1 MTRFAQSIVLVI
13 ALIGTATLA
22 PGLASAAE
30 PTTHFFTIGGGYS
43 PTGNQASLERNI
55 IYFRKMLADLGLADA
70 PQHTLFA
77 DGDNPG
83 RDLQVKDPEE
93 AAPEANR
100 LLAALLG
107 STKGIDNNYHN
118 HHLRDI
124 DGVSSTKNIDHWF
137 DTIGKRL
144 GPDQRAFIYFT
155 GHGGK
160 TDNKKTQ
167 NTSIML
173 WDRQSIRVKD
183 FCQRLDRLDKQTPV
197 VLLMVQCFSG
207 GFANVIYKEGDPNKG
222 LADANRCGFFAT
234 VHDRTAAGCTPDI
247 NEADYEDYS
256 THFLAAL
263 LGETRTGETVA
274 NADYDGDGVVCFAEA
289 HAYSLIV
296 SDSIDISIKT
306 SDVLLRKYSTTTG
319 KTKDRTLL
327 DACTPADDYTKLLE
341 RAGACERAALEGLS
355 DRLNLTGEDRTRK
368 IAERIKEIDEKKK
381 ANRKERGALYGK
393 FKVHKGKLAN
403 TLKKRYPEL
412 SNPFHPW
419 VQRLLSSDS
428 DSARMVAEIKAEADY
443 KALDELGEK
452 LKANDAAHK
461 ALDNDWVKLKR
472 FEYVAESVA
481 LAANLA
487 QVADEK
493 VLAHYKTLV
502 EAEHG
507 TLK

>member
-1 MTRFAQSIVLVI
+1 MTRFAQSIVLAI
-13 ALIGTATLA
+13 ALIGTATFA
-22 PGLASAAE
+22 ASAE
-30 PTTHFFTIGGGYS
+30 PATHFFTIGGGYS

-55 IYFRKMLADLGLADA
+55 IFFRKMLADLGMGDA

-83 RDLQVKDPEE
+83 RDLQIKDPKE

-118 HHLRDI
+118 HHLKNI
-124 DGVSSTKNIDHWF
+124 DGVSSPKNIDDWF
-137 DTIGKRL
+137 NNTGKQL

-155 GHGGK
+155 GHGGR

-173 WDRQSIRVKD
+173 WNNQKLRVKD
-183 FCQRLDRLDKQTPV
+183 FTQRLDRLDKDTPV
-197 VLLMVQCFSG
+197 VLLMVQCFAG
-207 GFANVIYKEGDPNKG
+207 GFANVIFKDGDPNKG

-247 NEADYEDYS
+247 NEAGYEDYS

-263 LGETRTGETVA
+263 LGETRTGETVPS
-274 NADYDGDGVVCFAEA
+274 ADYDGDGVVSFAEA

-306 SDVLLRKYSTTTG
+306 SDALLRKYSTTSD
-319 KTKDRTLL
+319 KLKDRTLL
-327 DACTPADDYTKLLE
+327 DACKPTDDYPKLIE
-341 RAGACERAALEGLS
+341 RASACERATLDGLS
-355 DRLNLTGEDRTRK
+355 ERLNLTGDDRTRQV
-368 IAERIKEIDEKKK
+368 ASRIKDVENKKK
-381 ANRKERGALYGK
+381 ENRKQRGAMLGK
-393 FKVHKGKLAN
+393 FKIHKGKLAN
-403 TLKKRYPEL
+403 ELKKRYPEL
-412 SNPFHPW
+412 ANPFHPY
-419 VQRLLSSDS
+419 VQRLLASDS
-428 DSARMVAEIKAEADY
+428 DSARFVAEIKSIPDY
-443 KALDELGEK
+443 KELDKVSK
-452 LKANDAAHK
+452 LIKANDTEHTD
-461 ALDNDWVKLKR
+461 LDADWVKLKR
-472 FEYVAESVA
+472 FQYVSESIA

-493 VLAHYKTLV
+493 ILAHYKALV

-507 TLK
+507 TLKQ